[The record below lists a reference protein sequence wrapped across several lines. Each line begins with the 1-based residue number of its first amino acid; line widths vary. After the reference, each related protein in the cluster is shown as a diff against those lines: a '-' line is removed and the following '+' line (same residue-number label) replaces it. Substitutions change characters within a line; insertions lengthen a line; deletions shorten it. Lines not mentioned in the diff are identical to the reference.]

1 MFRDAAR
8 HVRQCT
14 KCQEYKVS
22 QQAPAGLMH
31 TTPTA
36 YPWEVVSADLVGPL
50 PRSKK
55 GHTVVVVMQDKF
67 TKWIE
72 LQPLRQATAPAVTK
86 AFRERVV
93 MRFGCPRRIITDN
106 GKQFESREFTGLLRE
121 YGIDHRKTPPYTPQ
135 CNPVE
140 RANRVIKTMIAQ
152 FTDGDHT
159 TWDAWLPEIAFAY
172 NTARHEATG
181 STQAALNFGRE
192 FAAPGDPRL
201 TADNITEEPTPES
214 INQWQQ
220 RLTDIKDR
228 IELARWNLERVHQN
242 QKHHYDLRRR
252 EWRPSIGDRV
262 LKREHH
268 LSAAAKQFNAKLAP
282 KFASPYTV
290 FKFTGPNVVV
300 LKGARGKTVRA
311 HLSDLKP
318 CDTREPTSADSA
330 AEVSATRRAN
340 GWRQPAEFA
349 PRPLGGRD
357 DERSLASE
365 DARHQDISAET
376 NERKNP
382 QVTSDMPRSRDN
394 CNARKCR

>member
-1 MFRDAAR
+1 M
-8 HVRQCT
+8 
-14 KCQEYKVS
+14 
-22 QQAPAGLMH
+22 
-31 TTPTA
+31 
-36 YPWEVVSADLVGPL
+36 
-50 PRSKK
+50 
-55 GHTVVVVMQDKF
+55 
-67 TKWIE
+67 
-72 LQPLRQATAPAVTK
+72 
-86 AFRERVV
+86 
-93 MRFGCPRRIITDN
+93 
-106 GKQFESREFTGLLRE
+106 
-121 YGIDHRKTPPYTPQ
+121 
-135 CNPVE
+135 
-140 RANRVIKTMIAQ
+140 IKTMIAQ

-382 QVTSDMPRSRDN
+382 QVTSDMPRSRTTASQKVPVEIPPYHLAPSWWALRSAIPDELALSRN
-394 CNARKCR
+394 DRGPPGSTYNPRRPDTEVPRHDS